1 LVRLTKEYSGDK
13 VKKRMVWVDHEA
25 YMVGKSEGKTQLG
38 KRCRIGDYNIKW
50 NLEKSNGM
58 LQTGFI

>member
-1 LVRLTKEYSGDK
+1 
-13 VKKRMVWVDHEA
+13 MVWVDHEA